1 MGKQSK
7 KEWIYVYTQLI
18 QFAIQ
23 QKLTQHSGG
32 GNNNPLQ
39 YSCLENSM
47 DRGAWWAGVHGV
59 TKSDMTEHACTMKH
73 CKSTVCAKL
82 LNHVQ
87 LFVTH
92 GP

>member
-1 MGKQSK
+1 
-7 KEWIYVYTQLI
+7 
-18 QFAIQ
+18 
-23 QKLTQHSGG
+23 
-32 GNNNPLQ
+32 
-39 YSCLENSM
+39 M